1 MILIINLTLCAAT
14 HKRIGTLDI
23 ATHSQQCH
31 GGMVPHR
38 GPPTIAPAVV
48 PMATGPDRQTGY
60 LLPVRRAL
68 ISFAG
73 IPSHRF
79 HASVCYPRAPHCP

>member
-38 GPPTIAPAVV
+38 GPPTIARAVV
-48 PMATGPDRQTGY
+48 PMAT
-60 LLPVRRAL
+60 VR
-68 ISFAG
+68 ID
-73 IPSHRF
+73 
-79 HASVCYPRAPHCP
+79 